1 MPNEEPSDP
10 MHVGIVCYASIGG
23 SGIVATELAKALA
36 DRGHQVRLISTEM
49 PFRLPEFHVGLAFHA
64 VQTPGYPLFRE
75 PQYLLSLAN
84 KIAQV
89 SREHQL
95 DIIHAHYAIPHAA
108 AAYLARQ
115 ILANTPGT
123 KVPHVI
129 TTLHGTD
136 VTLIGSD
143 SSYSETAAFCID
155 QSDGVTAV
163 SESLRADTYR
173 EMPVRADIRV
183 IPNFLDCGYH
193 RRSADPGLRAR
204 FAGDDEQTRLVIHV
218 SNFRPVKRAQAVI
231 DIFDRIRRRVP
242 SRLLLVG
249 DGPDLDKAGRRAR
262 ELGLAAMVNQLGEQE
277 QVVPLLSVAD
287 LFLLPSEQESF
298 GLAAL
303 EAMACQVPVVASRVG
318 GLPEVIDD
326 GVTGFLHPPD
336 DLDGMAASGVALLTD
351 PVRYQS
357 VAEAALA
364 AVLQRFCSKVVV
376 PRYEAFYRQ
385 VIEREP
391 ALASPR

>member
-1 MPNEEPSDP
+1 MN
-10 MHVGIVCYASIGG
+10 VGIVCYASVGG

-49 PFRLPEFHVGLAFHA
+49 PFRVPHLRVGLAFHA

-84 KIAQV
+84 KIVQV
-89 SREHQL
+89 SREYEL

-115 ILANTPGT
+115 ILANAPGT

-163 SESLRADTYR
+163 SESLRDATYR
-173 EMPVRADIRV
+173 EMPVRADIQV
-183 IPNFLDCGYH
+183 IPNFLDCSYH
-193 RRSADPGLRAR
+193 RRSENPVLRAR
-204 FAGDDEQTRLVIHV
+204 FAGEDPETRLVIHV
-218 SNFRPVKRAQAVI
+218 SNFRPVKRAEAVI
-231 DIFDRIRRRVP
+231 DIFDQIRQQVP

-249 DGPDLDKAGRRAR
+249 DGQDLDKAGRRAR
-262 ELGLAAMVNQLGEQE
+262 ELGLVDAVEQLGEQE
-277 QVVPLLSVAD
+277 EVVPLLSVAD
-287 LFLLPSEQESF
+287 LFLLPSERESF

-303 EAMACQVPVVASRVG
+303 EAMACEVPVVASRVG
-318 GLPEVIDD
+318 GLPEVIDH
-326 GVTGFLHPPD
+326 GVTGFLYPPD
-336 DLDGMAASGVALLTD
+336 DLDAMAASAVALLRD
-351 PVRYQS
+351 PVHHQAVS
-357 VAEAALA
+357 EAALA
-364 AVLQRFCSKVVV
+364 AVQRRFCANAIV
-376 PRYEAFYRQ
+376 PLYVDFYRQ
-385 VIEREP
+385 VIAREP
-391 ALASPR
+391 VPAFHR

>member
-1 MPNEEPSDP
+1 MN
-10 MHVGIVCYASIGG
+10 VGIVCYASVGG

-36 DRGHQVRLISTEM
+36 DRQHQVRLISTEM
-49 PFRLPEFHVGLAFHA
+49 PFRVPELRVGLAFHA
-64 VQTPGYPLFRE
+64 VHTPGYPLFRE

-84 KIAQV
+84 KIVQV
-89 SREHQL
+89 SREYDL

-115 ILANTPGT
+115 ILANAPGT
-123 KVPHVI
+123 KVPRVI

-163 SESLRADTYR
+163 SESLRENTYR
-173 EMPVRADIRV
+173 QLSVRADIQV
-183 IPNFLDCGYH
+183 IPNFLDCSYH
-193 RRSADPGLRAR
+193 HRSPDPALRAR
-204 FAGDDEQTRLVIHV
+204 FTGGDAGCRGVIHV
-218 SNFRPVKRAQAVI
+218 SNFRPVKRAEAVI
-231 DIFDRIRRRVP
+231 DIFDRIRQRVP

-262 ELGLAAMVNQLGEQE
+262 ELGLSDVVEQLGEQE
-277 QVVPLLSVAD
+277 EVVPLLSVAD

-303 EAMACQVPVVASRVG
+303 EAMACQLPVVASRVG
-318 GLPEVIDD
+318 GLPEVVDD
-326 GVTGFLHPPD
+326 GVTGFLHHPD
-336 DLDGMAASGVALLTD
+336 DIDGMAASGVALLAD
-351 PVRYQS
+351 PARHLA

-364 AVLQRFCSKVVV
+364 AVQQRFCANAIV
-376 PRYEAFYRQ
+376 PRYEALYKR
-385 VIEREP
+385 ILDREP
-391 ALASPR
+391 VQAISQ

>member
-1 MPNEEPSDP
+1 MNI
-10 MHVGIVCYASIGG
+10 GIVCYASVGG

-36 DRGHQVRLISTEM
+36 GRGHQVRLISTEM
-49 PFRLPEFHVGLAFHA
+49 PFRGAEYPAGLAFHA

-84 KIAQV
+84 KIVQV
-89 SREHQL
+89 SREHEL

-115 ILANTPGT
+115 ILSNVAGG
-123 KVPHVI
+123 KVPRVI

-163 SESLRADTYR
+163 SRSLRDDTYR
-173 EMPVRADIRV
+173 QLPVRADIQV
-183 IPNFLDCGYH
+183 IPNFLDCGIH
-193 RRSADPGLRAR
+193 RRSFDPALRAR
-204 FAGDDEQTRLVIHV
+204 FTRGDEQVRLVIHV
-218 SNFRPVKRAQAVI
+218 SNFRPVKRAEAVVE
-231 DIFDRIRRRVP
+231 IFARLHARVP

-249 DGPDLDKAGRRAR
+249 DGPDLDKAGRRAN
-262 ELGLAAMVNQLGEQE
+262 ELGIADAVEQLGEQE
-277 QVVPLLSVAD
+277 QIVPLLSLVD

-303 EAMACQVPVVASRVG
+303 EAMACQVPVVASEVG
-318 GLPEVIDD
+318 GLPEVIDH
-326 GVTGFLHPPD
+326 GVTGYLHP
-336 DLDGMAASGVALLTD
+336 LDAIDAMADSGVNLLTD
-351 PVRYQS
+351 ALLHQRVS
-357 VAEAALA
+357 EAALA
-364 AVLQRFCSKVVV
+364 AVLQRFCANAIV
-376 PRYEAFYRQ
+376 PQYEAFYHK
-385 VIEREP
+385 VIACQTSATGAP
-391 ALASPR
+391 S

>member
-1 MPNEEPSDP
+1 MN
-10 MHVGIVCYASIGG
+10 VGIVCYASVGG

-49 PFRLPEFHVGLAFHA
+49 PFRVPEFHVGLAFHA

-84 KIAQV
+84 KIVQV
-89 SREHQL
+89 SREYDL

-115 ILANTPGT
+115 ILANAPGT
-123 KVPHVI
+123 KVPRVI

-163 SESLRADTYR
+163 SESLRGDTYR
-173 EMPVRADIRV
+173 QLPVRVDIRV
-183 IPNFLDCGYH
+183 IPNFLDCGIHH
-193 RRSADPGLRAR
+193 RSVDPVLRAR
-204 FAGDDEQTRLVIHV
+204 FTGGDEQTRIVIHV
-218 SNFRPVKRAQAVI
+218 SNFRSVKRAEAVI

-242 SRLLLVG
+242 AKLLLVG

-262 ELGLAAMVNQLGEQE
+262 ELGLADAVDQLGEQE
-277 QVVPLLSVAD
+277 QIVPLLSVAD

-303 EAMACQVPVVASRVG
+303 EAMACQLPVVASRVG
-318 GLPEVIDD
+318 GLPEVVDD
-326 GVTGFLHPPD
+326 GVTGFLHPLD
-336 DLDGMAASGVALLTD
+336 DLDAMAASGVALLED
-351 PVRYQS
+351 PARHQV

-364 AVLQRFCSKVVV
+364 SVQQRFCASVIV

-385 VIEREP
+385 VIDQELVP
-391 ALASPR
+391 AFQR

>member
-1 MPNEEPSDP
+1 MN
-10 MHVGIVCYASIGG
+10 VGIVCYASVGG

-49 PFRLPEFHVGLAFHA
+49 PFRVPNLRVGLVFHA

-84 KIAQV
+84 KIVQV
-89 SREHQL
+89 SREYQL
-95 DIIHAHYAIPHAA
+95 DVIHAHYAIPHAA

-115 ILANTPGT
+115 ILANAPAT
-123 KVPHVI
+123 KVPRVI

-173 EMPVRADIRV
+173 ELTVRADIRV

-193 RRSADPGLRAR
+193 RRSEDPVLRAR
-204 FAGDDEQTRLVIHV
+204 FTGGDAETSLVIHV
-218 SNFRPVKRAQAVI
+218 SNFRPVKRAEAVI
-231 DIFDRIRRRVP
+231 DIFDRIRQRVP
-242 SRLLLVG
+242 AKLLLVG

-262 ELGLAAMVNQLGEQE
+262 ELGLTDAVEQLGEQE
-277 QVVPLLSVAD
+277 EVVPLLSVAD
-287 LFLLPSEQESF
+287 LFLLPSERESF

-336 DLDGMAASGVALLTD
+336 DLEAMAASAVAMLTD
-351 PVRYQS
+351 RARRQAVTT
-357 VAEAALA
+357 AALA
-364 AVLQRFCSKVVV
+364 AVLQRFCANAIV

-385 VIEREP
+385 VIDRGP
-391 ALASPR
+391 TLASHQ

>member
-1 MPNEEPSDP
+1 MN
-10 MHVGIVCYASIGG
+10 VGIVCYASVGG

-36 DRGHQVRLISTEM
+36 DRGHQVRLISTDM
-49 PFRLPEFHVGLAFHA
+49 PFRVAGYHPGLAFHA

-84 KIAQV
+84 RIVQV
-89 SREHQL
+89 SREYEL
-95 DIIHAHYAIPHAA
+95 DVIHAHYAIPHAA

-115 ILANTPGT
+115 ILASAPGT
-123 KVPHVI
+123 KVPRVI

-163 SESLRADTYR
+163 SQSLRDDTYR
-173 EMPVRADIRV
+173 QLSVSADIQV
-183 IPNFLDCGYH
+183 IPNFLDCEIH
-193 RRSADPGLRAR
+193 RRSADPVLRTR
-204 FAGDDEQTRLVIHV
+204 LAGADPRTRLVIHV
-218 SNFRPVKRAQAVI
+218 SNFRPVKRVEAVV

-262 ELGLAAMVNQLGEQE
+262 ELGLTAAVEQLGEQE
-277 QVVPLLSVAD
+277 QIVPLLSVAD
-287 LFLLPSEQESF
+287 LFLLPSELESF

-303 EAMACQVPVVASRVG
+303 EAMACEVPVVASRVG

-326 GVTGFLHPPD
+326 GVTGFLHAPD
-336 DLDGMAASGVALLTD
+336 DLDAMAASGIALLND
-351 PVRYQS
+351 PVRHR
-357 VAEAALA
+357 AMADAALA
-364 AVLQRFCSKVVV
+364 AVLQRFCVNAIV

-385 VIEREP
+385 VLEGPP
-391 ALASPR
+391 APAAT

>member
-1 MPNEEPSDP
+1 MN
-10 MHVGIVCYASIGG
+10 VGIVCYASVGG

-49 PFRLPEFHVGLAFHA
+49 PFRVPQLRVGLAFHA

-84 KIAQV
+84 KIVQV
-89 SREHQL
+89 SREYQL

-115 ILANTPGT
+115 ILANVPGS
-123 KVPHVI
+123 KVPRVI

-163 SESLRADTYR
+163 SESLRDDTYR
-173 EMPVRADIRV
+173 QLPVRADIQV

-193 RRSADPGLRAR
+193 RRSENPVLRAR
-204 FAGDDEQTRLVIHV
+204 FTGGDPETRLVIHV
-218 SNFRPVKRAQAVI
+218 SNFRPVKRAEAVI
-231 DIFDRIRRRVP
+231 DIFERIHQRVP

-249 DGPDLDKAGRRAR
+249 DGPDLDKAARRAR
-262 ELGLAAMVNQLGEQE
+262 ELGMADAVEQLGEQE
-277 QVVPLLSVAD
+277 EVVPLLSVAD

-326 GVTGFLHPPD
+326 GVTGFLHAPD
-336 DLDGMAASGVALLTD
+336 ALDAMAASAVAMLTD
-351 PVRYQS
+351 PARHQA

-364 AVLQRFCSKVVV
+364 AVLGRFCANEIV
-376 PRYEAFYRQ
+376 PRYEAFYRD
-385 VIEREP
+385 VIERQP
-391 ALASPR
+391 ALAPQG